1 MINNG
6 RFQVLFRRRQNQANL
21 PTPDDPLVNVI
32 VVGDPST
39 GAARYV
45 PGNVDNVTPFMEIE
59 PVDGWY
65 DFSNYVE
72 DTEGSTFTWD
82 KTNQGD
88 SKNAQSNAN
97 GSNYDKGVSANL
109 RLFDKAFQ
117 FVYNWEVL
125 FDYQIVNCVE
135 VKIIDLIARAKNPDP
150 AGNYRIFEI
159 KNDNLDFAPFDEP
172 CEFFCKL
179 REQDLI
185 WHCIHKTIIHD
196 DWQKWF
202 NEDGTSTKEHPTFL
216 TCIEPR
222 PRLVQ
227 SARMALM
234 MFFHGIKTGIFPIAL
249 VIDWITDAPS
259 PREDARR
266 ILNANRFIEAPFIYT
281 LLQNVALKC
290 GMTTDTIFDQ
300 GREWEKLCLFFPRGG
315 EMHESE
321 SDDIIAPAQTFHWG
335 NRWDIAIPDLFDKLK
350 LVFNAEWYV
359 TPQNKIVFAYVKD
372 LIKLDPIY
380 DFTLPDAVKIYHLRY
395 SFNGNK
401 KPAYGSYRYQVDP
414 VDEASQEINPL
425 YSDTIGFDQGNNPM
439 LEGDLTKNFE
449 FAPTAFVRDGRAKDY
464 MKLLIHDGEYGAL
477 ILLGIIGVIAAAVV
491 LSNLSIVTIPLS
503 IAVGVMLFATATA
516 IIAQSKKFQD
526 DFINNDTYT
535 GAVRLTAEQTT
546 VARLLLWDGV
556 QDDRA
561 KVVRNTGL
569 PPIFPDY
576 NLKNIPYN
584 VRNII
589 DKDNPGQL
597 IFNYP
602 LYFDGFYYGNMFPK
616 YHDMIDN
623 PLKSR
628 ESNQTVKFEVDLCP
642 EMLNL
647 FGVFQNQFAQIGR
660 IVKVE
665 ERDNYDVFGKLTNI
679 LVDYPGNVISIT
691 GQVIRRPSSGAQIPD
706 DQNPGNLPTPVPD
719 DDDPTPPPIGP
730 VCFRWTNGGDVAS
743 TVTYIDCDGA
753 TVTDAVIQPAFN
765 FCARE
770 ILAQLP
776 ATIFAGANC
785 DNDIPPINGNCI
797 KVYRASVSPAFC
809 STDDPSV
816 IEHENTLGP
825 VVWTRVSD
833 GTYRGTLAGAF
844 VIGKTWYQGN
854 EPVPLGQGFVTYFH
868 SSPDY
873 IQIQTF
879 DDTESDCVLGEARA
893 DVEVYVYCND
903 CTPPD
908 TAGIT
913 AELDNDP
920 CLDQEI
926 QIAIAAPGLPDNS
939 YIVNWSA
946 TNVTPNIGSS
956 LVDFV
961 SGNAV
966 LALGLF
972 PDGLGPTTVTITG
985 IQLALSTIP
994 CAAVLNLEVDF
1005 DVVGAKA
1012 YAGADAIAITDYTV
1026 TDAMAFGDVI
1036 SILWTTSGDGT
1047 FDDATLVNPTYTPG
1061 SSDQALGQA
1070 TLTMTITTSEG
1081 GACAT
1086 ATDSVVINFPAAMMS
1101 IVIETRAANV
1111 TTTSWSTGIPAWPTT
1126 EYVDWGDGSPLEAVP
1141 VGSGGNMSLEH
1152 TYATADT
1159 YTMTVYYLTGH
1170 LPANLFIPET
1180 ADLGVLDVDLIP
1192 AAGVFPFINTYALH
1206 DIVNLND
1213 VIDHIGGF
1221 QEGQP
1226 VQFLILSGDPASTD
1240 TTQDFTFPGTLVF
1253 SNLHQI
1259 SLIGFPN
1266 LQSITNVNVGGGGG
1280 SNVTA
1285 VNIQDCP
1292 AFNDLDSGNTWKPVF
1307 LGITN
1312 CPAFSYA
1319 SLPTMDWSI
1328 ATNIQIRT
1336 GTTLSVADVNQILI
1350 DVDAAGTTPPTPGAY
1365 FLGLDGQVPAAAPTG
1380 AGATAKANL
1389 ISRGWTVFTD

>member
-39 GAARYV
+39 GEARYT
-45 PGNVDNVTPFMEIE
+45 PGDVDNTTPFRDIV

-109 RLFDKAFQ
+109 RLFDKAYF
-117 FVYNWEVL
+117 FVHDWEVL

-159 KNDNLDFAPFDEP
+159 KNDNLDYAPFDEP
-172 CEFFCKL
+172 CQYFCKL

-196 DWQKWF
+196 DWQHWF

-234 MFFHGIKTGIFPIAL
+234 MFFHGIKTGVFPIAI
-249 VIDWITDAPS
+249 VIDWITDPPS

-266 ILNANRFIEAPFIYT
+266 IMNANRFIEAPFIYT
-281 LLQNVALKC
+281 LIQNVALRC
-290 GMTTDTIFDQ
+290 NMTTDTIFDQ

-321 SDDIIAPAQTFHWG
+321 DDAIVAPAQTFHWG

-380 DFTLPDAVKIYHLRY
+380 DFTLPDAVKIYHLHY
-395 SFNGNK
+395 SFNGDK

-414 VDEASQEINPL
+414 IDEASQEINPL
-425 YSDTIGFDQGNNPM
+425 YSDTVGFDTANNPM

-449 FAPTAFVRDGRAKDY
+449 FAPTGFVRDGRAKDY
-464 MKLLIHDGEYGAL
+464 MKVLIHDGEFGAL
-477 ILLGIIGVIAAAVV
+477 ILVGIIGIIAAAVI
-491 LSNLSIVTIPLS
+491 LSNISIVTIPLS
-503 IAVGVMLFATATA
+503 IAVGVLLFATAAA
-516 IIAQSKKFQD
+516 IVAQSKNFQD
-526 DFINNDTYT
+526 DFVNNDTYT

-628 ESNQTVKFEVDLCP
+628 ESHQTVKFDVDLCP
-642 EMLNL
+642 DMLNL
-647 FGVFQNQFAQIGR
+647 FGVFQDQFAQIGR

-691 GQVIRRPSSGAQIPD
+691 GQVIRRPSNGAQIPD
-706 DQNPGNLPTPVPD
+706 DQNPGNLPTPVPE
-719 DDDPTPPPIGP
+719 DDDPTPPPTGP
-730 VCFRWTNGGDVAS
+730 VCFRWTNGGDVDS

-765 FCARE
+765 FCARA
-770 ILAQLP
+770 IISQLP
-776 ATIFAGANC
+776 ATIFAGATC
-785 DNDIPPINGNCI
+785 DNDIPPINGNCV
-797 KVYRASVSPAFC
+797 KVYRASVLPGFC
-809 STDDPSV
+809 STDDPDV
-816 IEHENTLGP
+816 IEYENTLGP
-825 VVWTRVSD
+825 VVWTRISD

-844 VIGKTWYQGN
+844 LVGKTWYQGN

-868 SSPDY
+868 NSPDY

-879 DDTESDCVLGEARA
+879 DNTDTESDCVLGEARA
-893 DVEVYVYCND
+893 DIEVYVYCND

-908 TAGIT
+908 IAGIT

-920 CLDQEI
+920 CLDQPI
-926 QIAIAAPGLPDNS
+926 TIAIAAPGLPDNS
-939 YIVNWSA
+939 YTVFWEA
-946 TNVTPNIGSS
+946 TNVTPLVGAAN
-956 LVDFV
+956 VDFV

-966 LALGLF
+966 LELGLL
-972 PDGLGPTTVTITG
+972 PDGLGPTTVTIVG

-994 CAAVLNLEVDF
+994 CESVLDLEVAF
-1005 DVVGAKA
+1005 DVVGAFA
-1012 YAGADAIAITDYTV
+1012 YAGADSIALTDYTL
-1026 TDAMAFGDVI
+1026 TDAMAIGDVV

-1047 FDDATLVNPTYTPG
+1047 FDDATIQNPTYTAGPG
-1061 SSDQALGQA
+1061 DQAAGTVA
-1070 TLTMTITTSEG
+1070 LTMTITTSEG

-1086 ATDSVVINFPAAMMS
+1086 STDQVLITFVDSFMTLTVQTDDPGYNFEMNFLQNSAGGD
-1101 IVIETRAANV
+1101 V
-1111 TTTSWSTGIPAWPTT
+1111 
-1126 EYVDWGDGSPLEAVP
+1126 YVDWGDGSPLEHVTP
-1141 VGSGGNMSLEH
+1141 SSFGTWEPSHV
-1152 TYATADT
+1152 YASADT
-1159 YTMTVYYLTGH
+1159 YTITFYETGATPASFVMKDVAGYH
-1170 LPANLFIPET
+1170 LLDAVATNLYP
-1180 ADLGVLDVDLIP
+1180 
-1192 AAGVFPFINTYALH
+1192 INNVTLYNV
-1206 DIVNLND
+1206 VNLNST
-1213 VIDHIGGF
+1213 IANISGF
-1221 QEGQP
+1221 TNGQGIQTL
-1226 VQFLILSGDPASTD
+1226 VLGGDPSCTD
-1240 TTQDFTFPGTLVF
+1240 TTIDFTFPGTYFF
-1253 SNLHQI
+1253 SNLHTI
-1259 SLIGFPN
+1259 VLFDFPN

-1280 SNVTA
+1280 SNVGTVEIA
-1285 VNIQDCP
+1285 NCP
-1292 AFNDLDSGNTWKPVF
+1292 AFNDLDSSNTWKPVGLF
-1307 LGITN
+1307 LNNLPSLT
-1312 CPAFSYA
+1312 YA

-1328 ATNIQIRT
+1328 ANNISFQ
-1336 GTTLSVADVNQILI
+1336 GCSFSVADVNQIFQDI
-1350 DVDAAGTTPPTPGAY
+1350 DAAGTSNHS
-1365 FLGLDGQVPAAAPTG
+1365 LNMSGQIPAATPTG

-1389 ISRGWTVFTD
+1389 ISRGWFVLSD